1 MSTRL
6 YSRKTYLHR
15 SFTHLKNKKRIKK
28 RHASNARAE
37 PPCLYASKLPPF
49 SRHKPISAPLPT
61 PVLKTPIRA
70 NFEAWQAI
78 PISPDKYVRQQI
90 LTVKQYARQ
99 DKRNQPQNT
108 LRHSVKGWKIWSNRQ
123 KSKKSTQMQFPFMQ
137 CRKNF
142 LLIRTTTGKFTT
154 YITKHPQKRST
165 HPNAKSEKEA
175 NEQRRSPD
183 PHAEKPNLFT
193 FPHKLLTESSVR
205 NHKTGKCITN
215 NCNCF
220 TKPVKH

>member
-1 MSTRL
+1 MSTHL
-6 YSRKTYLHR
+6 YLRKTYLHR
-15 SFTHLKNKKRIKK
+15 SLTHLKNKKRIKSGTQATLEPN
-28 RHASNARAE
+28 RHVFTPRNCRLLADISQ
-37 PPCLYASKLPPF
+37 YLPNF
-49 SRHKPISAPLPT
+49 PT

-193 FPHKLLTESSVR
+193 FPHKLLTESSAR